1 MRYRVPE
8 IFLGVFLSV
17 AIFAMGMTFSSV
29 IFSPNQSTE
38 HESQSEHPK
47 DKAPKIGNAE
57 SADDRIA
64 KYTLW
69 LAILTGGLVIVSVFQ
84 GYFLIRADRTARI
97 AANAAAEG
105 AEAQIALE
113 GARLTCLPT
122 SSSYWNEIGRW
133 ADRWPNSPDM
143 PLRRTFAVL
152 FVLKNYG
159 KTPATITGVN
169 ARLIRSR
176 EAPGNINIETPFLE
190 LPGEIVVGAGLRS
203 EGEFKVEFSQ
213 FFRLEEAIQVQNG
226 ELNIWFNGRVI
237 YDDVFGRV
245 GTQVFLYKV
254 RPRGGFIP
262 IWDQT
267 TYRQK

>member
-1 MRYRVPE
+1 MNFRIPE
-8 IFLGVFLSV
+8 VFLGVFLAV
-17 AIFAMGMTFSSV
+17 AVFAMGVSFS
-29 IFSPNQSTE
+29 FSLFPPNQPTE
-38 HESQSEHPK
+38 RENRSNHPK
-47 DKAPKIGNAE
+47 EKAPKIDGAE
-57 SADDRIA
+57 AADDRIA

-69 LAILTGGLVIVSVFQ
+69 LAILTGGLVAVSAFQ
-84 GYFLIRADRTARI
+84 GYFLIRADGTART
-97 AANAAAEG
+97 AANAAAQS
-105 AEAQIALE
+105 AEAQIAVD

-122 SSSYWNEIGRW
+122 SSSYWNEIGSL

-159 KTPATITGVN
+159 KTPATIAGVT
-169 ARLIRSR
+169 ARLTRSA
-176 EAPGNINIETPFLE
+176 EPPSDISIETPFLD
-190 LPGEIVVGAGLRS
+190 LPAEIVIEAGSRS
-203 EGEFKVEFSQ
+203 SEFKIEFDQ

-226 ELNIWFNGRVI
+226 ELSVWFFGRIV
-237 YDDVFGRV
+237 YNDVFERV

-254 RPRGGFIP
+254 RPRGGFTP